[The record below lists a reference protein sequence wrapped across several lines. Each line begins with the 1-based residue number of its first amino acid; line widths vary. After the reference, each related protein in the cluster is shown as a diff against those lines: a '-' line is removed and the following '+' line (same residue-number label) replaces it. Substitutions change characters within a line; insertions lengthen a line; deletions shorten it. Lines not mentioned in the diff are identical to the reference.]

1 MKLLVKK
8 NVTKAQKVAVILVK
22 KSSSVFVNLRLFQHD
37 DRGSCMSYKLLV
49 HDFSQISCKVFSEPE
64 ILKSLYKSKN

>member
-22 KSSSVFVNLRLFQHD
+22 NQVARSSIYDFFQHD

>member
-1 MKLLVKK
+1 MS
-8 NVTKAQKVAVILVK
+8 K
-22 KSSSVFVNLRLFQHD
+22 KSSSAFVNLRLFQHD

-49 HDFSQISCKVFSEPE
+49 HDFSAISCKVVSEPE

>member
-49 HDFSQISCKVFSEPE
+49 HDFFPDF
-64 ILKSLYKSKN
+64 L